1 MGNTVVFASLT
12 TGGELHVLEEGA
24 VTDPVVVADYL
35 VEHGIDFLKVVP
47 SHLAALSSVA
57 GIEGVLPGRSLV
69 LGGEAVSPVLVGE
82 LVECAGGRGVFNHYG
97 PTETTIGVATARLGV
112 GGVGGGVVP
121 VGGPVANTRFYVL
134 DGALRPVPVGVAG
147 ELYVAGVQLARGY
160 VRRAGLT
167 AERFVACPFESGVRM
182 YRTGDRV
189 RWTADGEVVFLGRAD
204 DQVKVRGFRIEPGEV
219 QAVVA
224 AHPLVAQAAVVGRE
238 DVPGDVRLVAYV
250 VAVDEDGDT
259 DGLPGVVREFAAR
272 RLPEHMV
279 PSAVV
284 VLDGLPLTGNGKL
297 DRKALPAPEYATT
310 AGAGRAPANVREEVL
325 CAAFAEVLGLESV
338 GVDDDFFELGGHS
351 LVAVRLVEILRTR
364 GVQVSVRALF
374 DTPTVADLATSVG
387 AAQVV
392 VPENLIPAGA
402 TEITPEMLPL
412 IDLTA
417 DEIARIAATVEGGV
431 VNIADIYPLAPLQE
445 GLLFH
450 HMLADGGDDAYVL
463 PAVLDFDSRDRLDGF
478 VSALRRVVAR
488 HDIYRTSIVW
498 EGLREPVQVVWRD
511 AELQVHEVTLDARSA
526 DPIAELVEIGGARM
540 DLAAPPLISLHIAKH
555 PTDAHWLALIRVHH
569 MVRDGT
575 ALEVLLSEVD
585 AFLTGRGGELPEP
598 LPFRDFVAQARGG
611 VSRSEHERYFA
622 ELLGDVTE
630 PTAAFGVVDVRGDGA
645 DVRRARFGF
654 APDLDA
660 RLREVARRLGVSAAT
675 VLHVVWSRV
684 LGAVSGRDDVVFG
697 TVLFGRMNAG
707 AGADRVPGPFI
718 NTLPIRVRTGELGA
732 REAVSAMRSQLA
744 ELLEHEHAPLVV
756 AQQAS
761 GAEADSPLFTAIL
774 NYRRN
779 TGQNLDERFDEGMAG
794 TRLVFARERTNYPL
808 VLLADDNGE
817 RTELAVDAVGAIDPE
832 TVAGLVP
839 TAAEGLVSALEA
851 ALEGGPDEL

>member
-1 MGNTVVFASLT
+1 M
-12 TGGELHVLEEGA
+12 
-24 VTDPVVVADYL
+24 
-35 VEHGIDFLKVVP
+35 
-47 SHLAALSSVA
+47 
-57 GIEGVLPGRSLV
+57 
-69 LGGEAVSPVLVGE
+69 
-82 LVECAGGRGVFNHYG
+82 
-97 PTETTIGVATARLGV
+97 
-112 GGVGGGVVP
+112 
-121 VGGPVANTRFYVL
+121 
-134 DGALRPVPVGVAG
+134 
-147 ELYVAGVQLARGY
+147 
-160 VRRAGLT
+160 
-167 AERFVACPFESGVRM
+167 
-182 YRTGDRV
+182 
-189 RWTADGEVVFLGRAD
+189 
-204 DQVKVRGFRIEPGEV
+204 
-219 QAVVA
+219 
-224 AHPLVAQAAVVGRE
+224 
-238 DVPGDVRLVAYV
+238 
-250 VAVDEDGDT
+250 
-259 DGLPGVVREFAAR
+259 
-272 RLPEHMV
+272 
-279 PSAVV
+279 V

-297 DRKALPAPEYATT
+297 DRKALPAPDYVTT

-540 DLAAPPLISLHIAKH
+540 DLAAPPLISLHVAKD
-555 PTDAHWLALIRVHH
+555 PADAHWLALIRVHH

-675 VLHVVWSRV
+675 VLHVVWARV

-761 GAEADSPLFTAIL
+761 GAEGDSPLFTGIL

-817 RTELAVDAVGAIDPE
+817 RTELAVDAVEAIDPE

-851 ALEGGPDEL
+851 ALEGGPDELLSAVDVMGEEERHRLLRVWNDTVVEVESSTLPGLFEAQVARVPDAVAVVWDGGELSYRELDERANGLARLLVGRGVGRESVVGVVLDRGVDLVVALLAVVKAGGAYLPVDPAYPAERVAVMVSDAGVGLVVSSSVVAGVVPEGVPVVLLDEVSEVSEV